1 MKHSLMTALL
11 LVATI
16 VVLTSCGVTN
26 NNSFTSRSRYIE
38 GGRIKEQ
45 PKAAEIDV
53 DFSMRVTAQS
63 DWQPTKSAA
72 RTEAEHKAITE
83 YGIDLVIEPIWK
95 YTASPVFSR
104 KDGAP
109 WYPCYKAELVGFA
122 GKYRKTLSTEERIL
136 QLQDIDLET
145 IEKYKLLTDPDFKDV
160 YYQQEP
166 QQPADNSV
174 KGSVIIQGGL
184 GAPVP
189 AATVAPPTTTEP
201 QASIVVKPTPKQPK
215 PVKEIDY
222 FKRGTSEIKAGKAF
236 VSMGIMCLAAGFCA
250 LGADISFDKKANNIH
265 EDDGIDYSKRDEYWE
280 RYQSYRQ
287 WDDYCDAIK
296 SANWDKKWTYWGQSS
311 DARISWITFFSVGG
325 AFELIGISCWAAGS
339 KDIKRPNNSDLTFNY
354 QVAPTGVNLALKF

>member
-1 MKHSLMTALL
+1 MPPPKTNNSYVMKHSLITALL
-11 LVATI
+11 WVTTM

-83 YGIDLVIEPIWK
+83 YGIDIVVEPIWK
-95 YTASPVFSR
+95 FTASPVFSR

-122 GKYRKTLSTEERIL
+122 GKYRKTLTTEERIL
-136 QLQDIDLET
+136 QLQDIDMET
-145 IEKYKLLTDPDFKDV
+145 IEKYKLLTDPNFKNV
-160 YYQQEP
+160 YYQPEP

-184 GAPVP
+184 GAPVS
-189 AATVAPPTTTEP
+189 AVAPVTN
-201 QASIVVKPTPKQPK
+201 QQSLVVKPISQQPK
-215 PVKEIDY
+215 PTKEIDHY
-222 FKRGTSEIKAGKAF
+222 KRATNAVKAGKAF
-236 VSMGIMCLAAGFCA
+236 
-250 LGADISFDKKANNIH
+250 
-265 EDDGIDYSKRDEYWE
+265 
-280 RYQSYRQ
+280 
-287 WDDYCDAIK
+287 
-296 SANWDKKWTYWGQSS
+296 
-311 DARISWITFFSVGG
+311 FSVGTIALAIGG
-325 AFELIGISCWAAGS
+325 AMAIASMVDPEEDGWGVHFTAGWTTATAGLGFDIIGISCWAGGA
-339 KDIKRPNNSDLTFNY
+339 KKLKTANNSDLTFNY